1 MRKTITFLLI
11 LVMMV
16 ASISLALAEVTAAQ
30 GAEVSE
36 TTNGGYEIDTGA
48 DNSEEN
54 NSKTSNGISAA
65 HNNPLY
71 VAGE

>member
-36 TTNGGYEIDTGA
+36 TNNGGYEIDTGA
-48 DNSEEN
+48 DNSEDN
-54 NSKTSNGISAA
+54 NSKTSNGIDA